1 MTVKLRILSV
11 VSAFTFLAS
20 AACFTAYAAELLE
33 NRTGDEE
40 PVVPAVSDVPVD
52 SVVSYD
58 PVPDVSYEPV
68 PDVSYEPVPDASDEP
83 NPDVSNEPSP
93 DVSQGEESTYSYT
106 YSDLI
111 DESNYPQVT
120 SSDVESYYGT
130 VSDYNDYNQNNN
142 YVNPYST
149 VYDDNYVYVP
159 SYTEPENNLVNNSS
173 KVIDTDELTE
183 DDWAKIVL
191 DLEKGNVSGDGTQTF
206 NFIKDNDTKEDTSI
220 AWMLYFGIGLIIVA
234 VFTVMY
240 VIVSTSK
247 VKRNEKFA

>member
-11 VSAFTFLAS
+11 VSALTFLAS

-33 NRTGDEE
+33 NRTRDED

-52 SVVSYD
+52 PIVSYE
-58 PVPDVSYEPV
+58 PSPDVSYEPE
-68 PDVSYEPVPDASDEP
+68 PDVSYEPE
-83 NPDVSNEPSP
+83 PDVSYEPSP
-93 DVSQGEESTYSYT
+93 DVSQDDESTYSYT
-106 YSDLI
+106 YSELI
-111 DESNYPQVT
+111 TESNYPQVT
-120 SSDVESYYGT
+120 SSQVESYYGT

-159 SYTEPENNLVNNSS
+159 SYTEPENNLVNNGS
-173 KVIDTDELTE
+173 KIIDTDELTK

-240 VIVSTSK
+240 VIISTSK
-247 VKRNEKFA
+247 VKRREKFA